1 MKTKYIVAVGI
12 VGVIVLAAV
21 ALRPPRAPQTPSPA
35 PSATRVA
42 SPSPVP
48 TGPIKD
54 FTVEGSNFK
63 FTPDKITVN
72 QGDSVRITF
81 KNVMGMHDFRISEY
95 QIATDIIKG
104 GAQQVVEFTAD
115 KLGSF
120 EFYCS
125 VGNHRQMG
133 MVGKLTVE

>member
-12 VGVIVLAAV
+12 IGVIVLAAV
-21 ALRPPRAPQTPSPA
+21 VLRPSGAPQTSSPT

>member
-1 MKTKYIVAVGI
+1 MKNKYIVAVGI
-12 VGVIVLAAV
+12 VGVIVLVAV
-21 ALRPPRAPQTPSPA
+21 ALRTPKASPA
-35 PSATRVA
+35 PSPTPSATAVA

-48 TGPIKD
+48 TSPVKD

-81 KNVMGMHDFRISEY
+81 KNVIGMHDFRTSEY
-95 QIATDIIKG
+95 QIATDIIQG

-115 KLGSF
+115 KVGSF